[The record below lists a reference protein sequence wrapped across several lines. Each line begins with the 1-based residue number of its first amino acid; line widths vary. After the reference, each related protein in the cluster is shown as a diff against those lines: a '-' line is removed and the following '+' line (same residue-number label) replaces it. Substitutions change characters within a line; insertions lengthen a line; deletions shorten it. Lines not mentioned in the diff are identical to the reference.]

1 MGNFEEYK
9 NVWIFAEQ
17 RNGKLM
23 NVSLELVGEG
33 KRLSEE
39 IGEGCKTC
47 AVLIGSDVEYL
58 SEELYECG
66 ADKVYLLD
74 HKLLTHY
81 TTDGYAK
88 VMTEAIEE
96 YKPEI
101 VLFGATHIGRDLAPR
116 IAARLNTGLT
126 ADCTRLDIKTAS
138 YMDYLEANT
147 TASLTA
153 LTEKT
158 TARGSSRPDLRS
170 EEILWPP

>member
-58 SEELYECG
+58 SEELYEC
-66 ADKVYLLD
+66 
-74 HKLLTHY
+74 
-81 TTDGYAK
+81 
-88 VMTEAIEE
+88 
-96 YKPEI
+96 
-101 VLFGATHIGRDLAPR
+101 R
-116 IAARLNTGLT
+116 
-126 ADCTRLDIKTAS
+126 
-138 YMDYLEANT
+138 
-147 TASLTA
+147 
-153 LTEKT
+153 
-158 TARGSSRPDLRS
+158 SR
-170 EEILWPP
+170 

>member
-39 IGEGCKTC
+39 IGQGCKTC

-58 SEELYECG
+58 SEELYEFG

-96 YKPEI
+96 YKPQI

-116 IAARLNTGLT
+116 IAARLNT
-126 ADCTRLDIKTAS
+126 
-138 YMDYLEANT
+138 
-147 TASLTA
+147 
-153 LTEKT
+153 
-158 TARGSSRPDLRS
+158 
-170 EEILWPP
+170 

>member
-1 MGNFEEYK
+1 MSWWEKE
-9 NVWIFAEQ
+9 
-17 RNGKLM
+17 
-23 NVSLELVGEG
+23 

-58 SEELYECG
+58 SGRTLRMRSRQG
-66 ADKVYLLD
+66 ISFRP
-74 HKLLTHY
+74 KLLTHY

-116 IAARLNTGLT
+116 
-126 ADCTRLDIKTAS
+126 DS
-138 YMDYLEANT
+138 
-147 TASLTA
+147 
-153 LTEKT
+153 
-158 TARGSSRPDLRS
+158 GSP
-170 EEILWPP
+170 